1 MWPAA
6 ACWDLESLTEKAP
19 VLTLN
24 LRPRKVREPV
34 EMPVLWASQMESQW
48 QIWADVAVLRDN
60 DMLKIQ
66 AVKGNTLISKER
78 LNS

>member
-1 MWPAA
+1 MCNEHPLVWPAA

-48 QIWADVAVLRDN
+48 QI
-60 DMLKIQ
+60 
-66 AVKGNTLISKER
+66 
-78 LNS
+78 